1 MTWCMCAGHRTSL
14 GTESCLLPLPEA
26 GSLVLLCIFQAACPL
41 TLEELGILL
50 YTILLAGIRG
60 PHHHLLALTL
70 IIFCY
75 FIQSWISH

>member
-1 MTWCMCAGHRTSL
+1 MTWCICAGHRTSL

-50 YTILLAGIRG
+50 TLLYLLGLEAHITICWL
-60 PHHHLLALTL
+60 
-70 IIFCY
+70 
-75 FIQSWISH
+75 